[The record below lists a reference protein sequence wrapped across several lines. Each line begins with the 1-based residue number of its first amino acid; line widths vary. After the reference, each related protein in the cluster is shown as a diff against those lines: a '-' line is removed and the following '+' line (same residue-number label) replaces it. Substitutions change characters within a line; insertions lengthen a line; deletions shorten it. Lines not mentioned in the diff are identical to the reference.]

1 MSQTKEPRTNEKI
14 DSDTIAPPWVK
25 RSLAEW
31 ITFSIA
37 TCILIALIGLVL
49 YDWFISQNRPP
60 VLRVEPYG
68 TIRVVQGQFY
78 QPFLLANTG
87 GGIAKS
93 VQVVAELRI
102 PNAANET
109 GEQQIDF
116 LSGGEKKR
124 GSFVFSHDPRQ
135 GELILR
141 VASYKLP

>member
-1 MSQTKEPRTNEKI
+1 MSQTKESQANEKI
-14 DSDTIAPPWVK
+14 DSEILTPLRLK

-49 YDWFISQNRPP
+49 YDWLISQNRPP
-60 VLRVEPYG
+60 VLSVEPYG

-78 QPFLLANTG
+78 QPFLLTNTG

-93 VQVVAELRI
+93 VQVVAELHI
-102 PNAANET
+102 PDASDET

-116 LSGGEKKR
+116 LSGSEKKR
-124 GSFVFSHDPRQ
+124 GSFIFSHDPRQ

>member
-1 MSQTKEPRTNEKI
+1 MSQTKERQTDETI
-14 DSDTIAPPWVK
+14 DSETIAPLRVK

-31 ITFSIA
+31 VTFSIA

-60 VLRVEPYG
+60 VLIVEPYG
-68 TIRVVQGQFY
+68 TVRVVQGQFY

-93 VQVVAELRI
+93 VQVVTELHI
-102 PNAANET
+102 PGAPDET

-124 GSFVFSHDPRQ
+124 GSFIFSHDPRQ